1 MQVTNNRKTDNP
13 IDPLF
18 LNRWSTRAYDGAPMA
33 KEDLLSMIEAAR
45 WAPSAYNIQPWRFIY
60 VERTDPNWDATIA
73 LLDPFNAS
81 WGKDA
86 SAAIFLLSDTLVNVP
101 DSDDTRPSGYHSF
114 DAGSAWAQLG
124 LQAHLLGYSAH
135 AVAGLY
141 HDKVKE
147 RFNVPDRFKVEIAIL
162 VGKRT
167 TPEKLPEALQE
178 RETPSPRVAFDQIAF
193 EGSFS
198 HE

>member
-1 MQVTNNRKTDNP
+1 MHVTNPRTPDNT
-13 IDPLF
+13 IDPIF
-18 LNRWSTRAYDGAPMA
+18 VNRWSTRAFDAAPMA
-33 KEDLLSMIEAAR
+33 KADLLSLIEAAR
-45 WAPSAYNIQPWRFIY
+45 WAPSAYNIQPWRFVY
-60 VERTDPNWDATIA
+60 VERTDPSWDDTMA

-86 SAAIFLLSDTLVNVP
+86 SAIIFLASDTLVDQP
-101 DSDDTRPSGYHSF
+101 ETGDTRPSGYHSF

-124 LQAHLLGYSAH
+124 LQAHMLGYSAH

-141 HDKVKE
+141 HDKTKDY
-147 RFNVPDRFKVEIAIL
+147 FNIPDRFKVEIAIL

-178 RETPSPRVAFDQIAF
+178 RETPSPRLAFDQIAF
-193 EGSFS
+193 EGTFH

>member
-60 VERTDPNWDATIA
+60 VERTDPNWDAAIA

-178 RETPSPRVAFDQIAF
+178 RETPSPRLAFDQIAF